1 MADSF
6 IIENIMMMMMMEK
19 KGFDNDTQQKCLNK
33 YPVDEMRVERNPS
46 LKQTGMDDDDSAVA
60 TCKHL
65 SSENRDCAED
75 QSARCRPQANSLYS

>member
-1 MADSF
+1 MDSTTTGSK
-6 IIENIMMMMMMEK
+6 NV
-19 KGFDNDTQQKCLNK
+19 GNK

-65 SSENRDCAED
+65 RSERGAVG
-75 QSARCRPQANSLYS
+75 

>member
-1 MADSF
+1 
-6 IIENIMMMMMMEK
+6 
-19 KGFDNDTQQKCLNK
+19 
-33 YPVDEMRVERNPS
+33 MRVERNPS

-75 QSARCRPQANSLYS
+75 AGLKLTVCIPNIHHAKYPTLSTEK